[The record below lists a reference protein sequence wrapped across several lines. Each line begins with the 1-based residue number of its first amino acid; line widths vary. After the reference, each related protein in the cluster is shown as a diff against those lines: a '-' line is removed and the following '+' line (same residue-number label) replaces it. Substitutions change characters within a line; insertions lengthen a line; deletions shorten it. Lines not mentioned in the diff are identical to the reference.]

1 MSNCVVSMISPQ
13 KYEEFVLPL
22 DQKLSLGY
30 ARFGVHTCNWVIDP
44 YVDSLRKIEKMDYID
59 TGIGSDL
66 ERMKRLFPN
75 ARRAVLYTPGEAQS
89 QSLDKL
95 TVDLTRI
102 ACEYALC
109 DVLLADVEMTTSPEK
124 IKAFLGIAAKLSA
137 QVTSA
142 KNTTK
147 S

>member
-13 KYEEFVLPL
+13 QYEELVLPL

-30 ARFGVHTCNWVIDP
+30 ARFGVHTCNWVNDP

-66 ERMKRLFPN
+66 ERMKRLFPD
-75 ARRAVLYTPGEAQS
+75 ARRAVLYTPGEGES